1 MGEGVRLSVTHILY
15 DPFFGTG
22 KEGMMGDTLLLVG
35 LNKNGLVVSVSPSTG
50 GSFSLAL
57 TWHVPRG
64 EELELRVC
72 DVDKRTSSYPFL
84 KKHNLLKTCYPLPT
98 HHPSHP
104 SMAIFPPFL
113 TSPLDDRIC
122 LKHNMQH
129 ASNDAYSPTVPLER
143 GPIRLLAPS
152 AKSPVTAVSSSSFL
166 VSSRLLN

>member
-1 MGEGVRLSVTHILY
+1 MGEGVRLSVTHTLY

-72 DVDKRTSSYPFL
+72 EVHKRTSSYPFL

-122 LKHNMQH
+122 LKHKCNTPPTMPTPLLYPWSVAQFVSWH
-129 ASNDAYSPTVPLER
+129 PRLSPPLPPSR
-143 GPIRLLAPS
+143 APHS
-152 AKSPVTAVSSSSFL
+152 LSPHGC
-166 VSSRLLN
+166 